1 MNSKHFP
8 TSNTNEVCH
17 FKPCQPCHTKHC
29 NPAGFEAVAETKIF
43 LDPCHSEHC
52 EEARNSTCHTERVL
66 VSHNSKR
73 ASSFA
78 KQTRNDKRAKNSQN
92 ATTCH
97 SERVLVSR
105 NFTCHTNCVLVSQA
119 PICHNETSC
128 EVSRNSKR
136 AYLIASLPRSDKK
149 LNRDISFSTK
159 TRNDK
164 NSNIDPSSFAKPQYD
179 KGKKSLCRVSKNS
192 HDKSPSLASEDS
204 HDKSPSLASEDSHDK
219 SFCRADG
226 QHIKPP
232 SLAEGGLGGGYENLE
247 NSQSTQNSTNAF
259 NSCYTET
266 SCEVSHNSKR
276 TSSIASLPRSDK
288 KLNRDISFSTKTRND
303 KNSKNI
309 DPSSF
314 SKPQHNS
321 VKKSTKSKEFK

>member
-1 MNSKHFP
+1 MKTKNDLSMNSKHFS

-17 FKPCQPCHTKHC
+17 FKPCQPCR
-29 NPAGFEAVAETKIF
+29 F
-43 LDPCHSEHC
+43 EHC
-52 EEARNSTCHTERVL
+52 EEAQTSLCHSERSE

-73 ASSFA
+73 VSS
-78 KQTRNDKRAKNSQN
+78 
-92 ATTCH
+92 
-97 SERVLVSR
+97 
-105 NFTCHTNCVLVSQA
+105 
-119 PICHNETSC
+119 
-128 EVSRNSKR
+128 
-136 AYLIASLPRSDKK
+136 IASLPCNDKK

-204 HDKSPSLASEDSHDK
+204 HDKS
-219 SFCRADG
+219 FCRADG

-247 NSQSTQNSTNAF
+247 NSQSAQNSTNAF

-266 SCEVSHNSKR
+266 SCEESHNSKR
-276 TSSIASLPRSDK
+276 VSSIASLPRSDK

-303 KNSKNI
+303 KNSKNK

-314 SKPQHNS
+314 SKPQYDS
-321 VKKSTKSKEFK
+321 VKKPTKSSTKSKEFK